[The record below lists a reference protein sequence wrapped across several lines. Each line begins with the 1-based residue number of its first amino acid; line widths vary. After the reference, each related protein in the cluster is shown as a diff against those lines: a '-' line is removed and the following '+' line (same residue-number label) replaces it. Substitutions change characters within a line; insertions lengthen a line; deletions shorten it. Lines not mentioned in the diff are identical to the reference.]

1 VVAGGEAEAVWA
13 SAELDGT
20 VAMNRNKTKN
30 RWLEN
35 GISETLSRKDFLDA
49 ATSY

>member
-1 VVAGGEAEAVWA
+1 VVAGCVAEAAWA
-13 SAELDGT
+13 SAELDDT

-30 RWLEN
+30 RGLEN
-35 GISETLSRKDFLDA
+35 GISETLSRKDFFDA